1 MDTIKCAATLAKQLH
16 KGQVCMNG
24 VDYYKGHL
32 SKVTNLCSEDLAKIC
47 AYLHDAARDT
57 QYSEAE
63 IVEMLNQRITEKG
76 AEPLSD
82 RDVEVLMLTLKKFNP
97 WNYSSREEYVNG
109 FEGDARA
116 SFVKK
121 TELMIDLNMIRSMNA
136 TPDTIELLAQYEE
149 EYGIVNGF
157 YNDPKAVIL

>member
-16 KGQVCMNG
+16 KGQVCLNG

-32 SKVTNLCSEDLAKIC
+32 SKVANLCCEDLAKIC

-82 RDVEVLMLTLKKFNP
+82 RDVEVLLLTLKKFNP
-97 WNYSSREEYVNG
+97 RNYSSREEYINA
-109 FEGDARA
+109 FKGDAGA
-116 SFVKK
+116 SFIKK
-121 TELMIDLNMIRSMNA
+121 TELSADIKMLRSMIA
-136 TPDTIELLAQYEE
+136 TSDITKLLAQYEL
-149 EYGIVNGF
+149 EYEIVNGF

>member
-1 MDTIKCAATLAKQLH
+1 
-16 KGQVCMNG
+16 MNG

-32 SKVTNLCSEDLAKIC
+32 SKVANLCCEDLAKIC

-82 RDVEVLMLTLKKFNP
+82 RDVEVLLSTLKKFNP
-97 WNYSSREEYVNG
+97 RNYSSREEYVNG

-116 SFVKK
+116 SFIKK
-121 TELMIDLNMIRSMNA
+121 TELSADIKMLRSMIA
-136 TPDTIELLAQYEE
+136 TSDITELLAQYEQ
-149 EYGIVNGF
+149 EYEIVNGF

>member
-1 MDTIKCAATLAKQLH
+1 
-16 KGQVCMNG
+16 MNG
-24 VDYYKGHL
+24 ADYYKGHL
-32 SKVTNLCSEDLAKIC
+32 SKVANLCSEDLAKIC

-82 RDVEVLMLTLKKFNP
+82 RDVEVLLSTLKKFNP
-97 WNYSSREEYVNG
+97 NNYSSREEYINA
-109 FEGDARA
+109 FKGDART
-116 SFVKK
+116 SFIKK
-121 TELMIDLNMIRSMNA
+121 TELSANIKMLRSLNA
-136 TPDTIELLAQYEE
+136 TPDITELLEQYEQ
-149 EYGIVNGF
+149 EYEIVNGF